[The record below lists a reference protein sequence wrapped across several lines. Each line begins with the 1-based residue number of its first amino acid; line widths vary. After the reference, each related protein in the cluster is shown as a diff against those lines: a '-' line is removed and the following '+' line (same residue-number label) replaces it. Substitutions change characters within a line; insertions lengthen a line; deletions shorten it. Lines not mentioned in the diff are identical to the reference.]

1 MHLFYSFVFP
11 LFSVN
16 NNNNWPR
23 ERIFH
28 LSVHP
33 KKNWNETKRYKTIF
47 HSCVQNLLF
56 IRSSYLFIHFENG
69 ILSFRLNRF
78 LLLLFIHFFLLFYFH
93 CCTHFSSLF
102 PILFRCLIFYQ
113 CDARLNIGYLPNA
126 HKYIFNAM
134 AMHWRYRHAKTT
146 NMMHCSKEYIN
157 WSVKKPS
164 Y

>member
-93 CCTHFSSLF
+93 CTA
-102 PILFRCLIFYQ
+102 LIFHRFSQYFS
-113 CDARLNIGYLPNA
+113 NVWFFI
-126 HKYIFNAM
+126 NAM
-134 AMHWRYRHAKTT
+134 RASILDTCQMH
-146 NMMHCSKEYIN
+146 IN
-157 WSVKKPS
+157 TYSMRWQCTGDIDTRKQQTWCTARKNTSIGV
-164 Y
+164 